1 MKVSL
6 PILLFSILFLFVGCR
21 EGEAAGI
28 GSTTAVSQVTV
39 PTGTA
44 VPPTTTTE
52 PTPTVMETAVPP
64 FTQGRII
71 FWWHPVLIPSETD
84 QPYPEEPRSGLYQA
98 LPGSTPNDWTVQPL
112 LEDIGLFPQTFL
124 SPDQSKLAILV
135 RDYSN
140 GRISDFSKIHI
151 FSFTDGSLL
160 ALDNEEYLN
169 KLSWLPDS
177 QAVIYSQRS
186 NIELARLDG
195 SPPTLLTDNP
205 PKPIEGEPYERI
217 GQLIGSPDGLLLALH
232 VLSGTGLNDGRIM
245 PTSNSLTFFNTNDK
259 TFTLVTDV
267 AIVHS
272 SSMLWSPD
280 SQWLAFTGDQN
291 QGLFVVN
298 VNSLMVQKLIDAPTL
313 VFPAWS
319 PDSQQLAIA
328 LNGTISVWDV
338 ASQTIREVTS
348 KDYVSEPAWSPD
360 GSLIAAIYQEAGE
373 SGIVLVDPASQVEE
387 ILNNGV
393 RGGKVIWS
401 PDGEWLAGEQF
412 GYGLYIANKETGELH
427 LVLDTAGFPSPSS
440 IMWLP

>member
-6 PILLFSILFLFVGCR
+6 SILLFSMLFLMISCD
-21 EGEAAGI
+21 EDEAAATL
-28 GSTTAVSQVTV
+28 SPTAVSQLTV
-39 PTGTA
+39 PTETA

-52 PTPTVMETAVPP
+52 PKTAVTETAVPP

-71 FWWHPVLIPSETD
+71 FWWHPVLIPSEPD
-84 QPYPEEPRSGLYQA
+84 QPYPEGPRSGLYQA

-135 RDYSN
+135 RDDSN
-140 GRISDFSKIHI
+140 GRISDLSKIHI

-186 NIELARLDG
+186 NIELAHLDG

-205 PKPIEGEPYERI
+205 PKPVEGEPYDLIE
-217 GQLIGSPDGLLLALH
+217 QLVGSPDGLLLALH
-232 VLSGTGLNDGRIM
+232 VLSGTGLNEGGVI
-245 PTSNSLTFFNTNDK
+245 PTSNSLTFFNTNNK
-259 TFTLVTDV
+259 TFTSVTDV
-267 AIVHS
+267 AIIHS
-272 SSMLWSPD
+272 LSMLWSPD

-298 VNSLMVQKLIDAPTL
+298 VNSLMVQKLIDVPTL
-313 VFPAWS
+313 AFPAWS

-328 LNGTISVWDV
+328 SNGTIFVWDV
-338 ASQTIREVTS
+338 ASQTIQEVTS

-360 GSLIAAIYQEAGE
+360 GSLIAAIYHEAGE
-373 SGIVLVDPASQVEE
+373 SGIVLVDPSSQIEE
-387 ILNNGV
+387 MLNNGV

-427 LVLDTAGFPSPSS
+427 LVLNTAGFPSPSS